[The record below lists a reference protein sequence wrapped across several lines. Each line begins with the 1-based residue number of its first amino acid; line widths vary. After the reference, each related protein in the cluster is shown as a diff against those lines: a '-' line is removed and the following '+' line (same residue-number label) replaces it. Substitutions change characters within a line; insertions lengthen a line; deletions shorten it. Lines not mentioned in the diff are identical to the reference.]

1 MPHRRTRGYP
11 PAVLRWLLAL
21 VAAAIVTV
29 FAFLLVTG
37 DYINEGSVVVSVSE
51 SHGVHEGDV
60 FVVGGWAVAV
70 LSQVGLLVATRSR
83 GRR

>member
-1 MPHRRTRGYP
+1 MPHRGTRGYP
-11 PAVLRWLLAL
+11 PPVLRWLLAL
-21 VAAAIVTV
+21 VATAIVTV

-51 SHGVHEGDV
+51 SHGVHEGDL
-60 FVVGGWAVAV
+60 FVIAGWAVAV

-83 GRR
+83 GPR